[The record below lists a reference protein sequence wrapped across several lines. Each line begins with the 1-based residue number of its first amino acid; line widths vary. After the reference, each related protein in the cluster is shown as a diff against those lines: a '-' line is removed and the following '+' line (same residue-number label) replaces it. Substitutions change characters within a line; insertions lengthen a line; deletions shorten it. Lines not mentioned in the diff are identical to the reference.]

1 MVTGSLAHWGH
12 WGPPKVD
19 LTWLSKK
26 KENKDES
33 GRLSGGLGF
42 LGNMRN
48 PPVSFWAPPGSS
60 WLLLAPPGSPWL
72 LLAPPGSPG
81 LLAYFWLLLDPPGS
95 YGSYGS

>member
-42 LGNMRN
+42 LGNMRSVK
-48 PPVSFWAPPGSS
+48 PSAKVTSKIPSR
-60 WLLLAPPGSPWL
+60 
-72 LLAPPGSPG
+72 
-81 LLAYFWLLLDPPGS
+81 
-95 YGSYGS
+95 